1 MLHNGGARKYYK
13 SLFSKQSS
21 FHFRKVLSLLGNSWS
36 PTLSYWLWALNLGNS
51 CSPSMVYDH
60 LLYKEGGSTN
70 LEHNNHSPSN
80 FTTPKHPIFY
90 IFLPSFIHHLIPSSL
105 KGLARNFIPSS
116 IAHHHFQPSTINSMV
131 STSIDRVFVFSSM
144 SG

>member
-1 MLHNGGARKYYK
+1 MLHKGGARKYYK

-60 LLYKEGGSTN
+60 LLYKEGRSTN
-70 LEHNNHSPSN
+70 LTDNNHSPSN
-80 FTTPKHPIFY
+80 STTLKHLNLS
-90 IFLPSFIHHLIPSSL
+90 IFLPFFIHHPIPSSL
-105 KGLARNFIPSS
+105 KGLDRNFISSS
-116 IAHHHFQPSTINSMV
+116 IVHHQFQPSTINSMA
-131 STSIDRVFVFSSM
+131 SCNTPKFLIKIINN
-144 SG
+144 

>member
-1 MLHNGGARKYYK
+1 MLHKVGARKYYK

-51 CSPSMVYDH
+51 CSLSMAYDH
-60 LLYKEGGSTN
+60 LLYKEGRSTN
-70 LEHNNHSPSN
+70 LTDNDHSPSN
-80 FTTPKHPIFY
+80 STTLKHLILS
-90 IFLPSFIHHLIPSSL
+90 IFLPSFIHHPIPSSLTGLERNLIPSS
-105 KGLARNFIPSS
+105 IV
-116 IAHHHFQPSTINSMV
+116 HHHFQPSTINFIA
-131 STSIDRVFVFSSM
+131 STSIDRVFVLCSM

>member
-1 MLHNGGARKYYK
+1 MLHKGGTRKYYK

-36 PTLSYWLWALNLGNS
+36 PTFSWLWALNLGNS

-60 LLYKEGGSTN
+60 LLYKEGRSTN
-70 LEHNNHSPSN
+70 LTQQSLSKQFHYTE
-80 FTTPKHPIFY
+80 TPNSLHLSSILH
-90 IFLPSFIHHLIPSSL
+90 LPPNSFIL
-105 KGLARNFIPSS
+105 KGLARNFISSS
-116 IAHHHFQPSTINSMV
+116 IVHHHFQPSTINSMT
-131 STSIDRVFVFSSM
+131 STSIDRVFVLCSM

>member
-1 MLHNGGARKYYK
+1 MLHKGGARKYYK

-36 PTLSYWLWALNLGNS
+36 STLSYWLWALNLGNS
-51 CSPSMVYDH
+51 CLPSIIYDQ
-60 LLYKEGGSTN
+60 LLNKEGRITN
-70 LEHNNHSPSN
+70 LTHSNHSPSN
-80 FTTPKHPIFY
+80 STTIKHLILS
-90 IFLPSFIHHLIPSSL
+90 IFLPSFIHHPIPSSL

-116 IAHHHFQPSTINSMV
+116 IVHHHFQPSTINFMT
-131 STSIDRVFVFSSM
+131 STSIDRVFVLCSM